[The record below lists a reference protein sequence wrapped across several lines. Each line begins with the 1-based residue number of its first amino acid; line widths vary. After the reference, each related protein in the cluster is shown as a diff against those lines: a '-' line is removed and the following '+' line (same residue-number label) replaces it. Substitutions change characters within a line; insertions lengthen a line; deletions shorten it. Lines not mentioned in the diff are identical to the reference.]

1 MNTKA
6 ETTSGGGAFGDRVSE
21 RTLLKVLLAT
31 VVPLAVG
38 AVPAL
43 IVMYATLKEVRA
55 DGKENRAELR
65 RIDAEQKARQPLV
78 YGIASK
84 VESIAV
90 EVRALGRAADKEHAD
105 RIKRDDEMRE
115 WMRSVSQQVREL
127 SGK

>member
-1 MNTKA
+1 M
-6 ETTSGGGAFGDRVSE
+6 SE

-38 AVPAL
+38 AIPAL
-43 IVMYATLKEVRA
+43 IVMYATLREVRA

-127 SGK
+127 GGK